1 MPAKN
6 TNRYDFIDSDG
17 NEFGHCYALTKRE
30 AKGLMEIK
38 AKTDGIDFNECKVVK
53 LNRAVA
59 QGNSYRRYLTNKE
72 KVTGI
77 VNKTVTMH
85 KDSEVMIKGVAHD
98 DLVKRGL
105 K

>member
-17 NEFGHCYALTKRE
+17 KEFGHCYALTKRE

-38 AKTDGIDFNECKVVK
+38 AKTDGIALNECKVVK

-72 KVTGI
+72 RVTGI

-85 KDSEVMIKGVAHD
+85 KDDEVDIKGIA
-98 DLVKRGL
+98 KQKIKEREE
-105 K
+105 